1 MTKYRL
7 DIEGPGFHKTEF
19 FEAETPT
26 DAAMI
31 GKDIF
36 FTVCNYGV
44 SEVDKAQGEES
55 EQA

>member
-1 MTKYRL
+1 MTKYRI
-7 DIEGPGFHKTEF
+7 DIEGPGFHKTEL

-36 FTVCNYGV
+36 FTVCNYGIH
-44 SEVDKAQGEES
+44 EVEEGQEDQGE
-55 EQA
+55 